1 MIYTECLMMRFNND
15 YSEAFL
21 IRHKESTGIDCVITR
36 AGNPCAR
43 ERVLLVAALTA
54 TYSTKGLMQKI
65 SEIIKG
71 TLNGKNKQ
79 LRPEN

>member
-43 ERVLLVAALTA
+43 ERVLLVAGGA
-54 TYSTKGLMQKI
+54 TG
-65 SEIIKG
+65 
-71 TLNGKNKQ
+71 
-79 LRPEN
+79 R